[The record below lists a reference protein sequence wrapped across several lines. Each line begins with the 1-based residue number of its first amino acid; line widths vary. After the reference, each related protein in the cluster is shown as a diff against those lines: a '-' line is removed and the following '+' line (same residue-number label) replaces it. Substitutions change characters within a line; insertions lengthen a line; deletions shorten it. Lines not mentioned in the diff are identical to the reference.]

1 MAMKIMVVDDE
12 EDVQILFKQRFRKE
26 IRSGTI
32 EFKFAFSGESALD
45 YLKKEGDSNISQIFS
60 DINMPGMNGIELLK
74 RIKEQYNDLKV
85 SMITAYADDH
95 NFHEAKEYGCDDY
108 FTKPIDFT
116 DLKQKIFATS

>member
-1 MAMKIMVVDDE
+1 MKIMVVDDE

-32 EFKFAFSGESALD
+32 EFKFALSAESALD
-45 YLKKEGDSNISQIFS
+45 YLKNEGGTNISQIFS

-74 RIKEQYNDLKV
+74 RIKKQYRHLKV
-85 SMITAYADDH
+85 SMITAYADES
-95 NFHEAKEYGCDDY
+95 NFHKANEYGCDDY

-116 DLKQKIFATS
+116 DLKEKIFQY

>member
-1 MAMKIMVVDDE
+1 MKIMVVDDE

-32 EFKFAFSGESALD
+32 EFKFAFSAESALD
-45 YLKKEGDSNISQIFS
+45 YLKNEGESNISQIFS

-74 RIKEQYNDLKV
+74 RIKEKYRHLKV
-85 SMITAYADDH
+85 SMITAYADES
-95 NFHEAKEYGCDDY
+95 NFQEAKEYGCDDY

-116 DLKQKIFATS
+116 DLKQKIFQPS